1 MNSTKAQFGQNLYL
15 HGTKAKLEIGDLLYP
30 LYKSNYQDR
39 IMNHIYF
46 TGTLEAAK
54 WGAELAVALSKDIAE
69 EHIYVVEPLGE
80 FEDDPNVTDKKFP
93 GNPTLS
99 YRSSEPLKIVAELSV
114 WERHSDD
121 DINQMLKGLKQLR
134 DKGLDIIED

>member
-1 MNSTKAQFGQNLYL
+1 MNGTKAQFGQNLYL
-15 HGTKAKLEIGDLLYP
+15 HGTKAELEIGDLLCP

-69 EHIYVVEPLGE
+69 EHIYVL
-80 FEDDPNVTDKKFP
+80 N
-93 GNPTLS
+93 
-99 YRSSEPLKIVAELSV
+99 
-114 WERHSDD
+114 H
-121 DINQMLKGLKQLR
+121 
-134 DKGLDIIED
+134 

>member
-54 WGAELAVALSKDIAE
+54 WGAELAVALSKNIK
-69 EHIYVVEPLGE
+69 EHIYVVEPLE
-80 FEDDPNVTDKKFP
+80 SSKTIRMSQIKISWQSNAF
-93 GNPTLS
+93 LS
-99 YRSSEPLKIVAELSV
+99 L
-114 WERHSDD
+114 
-121 DINQMLKGLKQLR
+121 
-134 DKGLDIIED
+134 